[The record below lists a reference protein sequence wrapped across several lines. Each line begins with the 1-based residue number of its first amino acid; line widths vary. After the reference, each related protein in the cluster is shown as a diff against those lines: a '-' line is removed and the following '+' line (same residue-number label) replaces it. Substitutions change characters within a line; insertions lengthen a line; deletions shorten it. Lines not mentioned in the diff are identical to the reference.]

1 MEEIMKTLATLILL
15 AGTATFALG
24 GGTSVPEIDA
34 NSAAAAIAIVSG
46 GLLVLRARRRK

>member
-1 MEEIMKTLATLILL
+1 MKTLATFMLV
-15 AGTATFALG
+15 AGTATFAFA

-46 GLLVLRARRRK
+46 GLLVLRARGRK